1 MIVHRF
7 EGAAPGPAL
16 LLLAGVHGEEK
27 PGVVA
32 LERLAHEFGAGRLRL
47 LKGSI
52 SIVPRVNALAVE
64 RGVHQVDE
72 NLNRI
77 VRAHAAPATRE
88 QHLANELLPLIE
100 AADAVLD
107 LHGTPSPTLP
117 FAFLDDESPA
127 NKAWAD
133 AVGVDFL
140 LTGWP
145 ALYAAGGTVTTT
157 EYAQSLGKRAL
168 TIEVG
173 QNEDRG
179 ASDKAFT
186 FAARTLAHF
195 GLISPFSSAPKPRV
209 LRFTR
214 VIHREPD
221 GRLARDWKNFDP
233 VAKGEILARY
243 AGRTIEAP
251 EPGFVVM
258 PFADA
263 ETGMEWLYLAVPA

>member
-27 PGVVA
+27 PGVFA
-32 LERLAHEFGAGRLRL
+32 LERLANEFSAGRLRL
-47 LKGSI
+47 LKGSVVI
-52 SIVPRVNALAVE
+52 IPRVNELAVE

-77 VRAHAAPATRE
+77 VRTHAAPATRE
-88 QHLANELLPLIE
+88 QRLANELIPLIE

-127 NKAWAD
+127 NKAWAE
-133 AVGVDFL
+133 ALGCDFL

-145 ALYAAGGTVTTT
+145 ALYEAAGTVTTT

-173 QNEDRG
+173 QNEDRD
-179 ASDKAFT
+179 AADKGFT

-195 GLISPFSSAPKPRV
+195 GLIAPFSSAPKPRL
-209 LRFTR
+209 LRFTQ
-214 VIHREPD
+214 VIHREP
-221 GRLARDWKNFDP
+221 GGLLAKDWLNFDA
-233 VAKGEILARY
+233 VEKGEVLARY
-243 AGRTIEAP
+243 AGRTVEAP
-251 EPGFVVM
+251 ESGFVVM

-263 ETGMEWLYLAVPA
+263 ETGKEWLYLAVPA